1 MSMLRYFPLDI
12 IFSNFLAESHR
23 KRLRVCFIIS
33 GLLAAL
39 GEFSSPAIADLDK
52 DEQALMRQ
60 MIEQYIKSNPEVIRD
75 ALMGLAAREKQA
87 SIAAGLA
94 KMHSDDGDPVM
105 GNKNGSLVIYEFSD
119 YNCGYC
125 KRMFPVIQ
133 QILNNN
139 ADIRMVI
146 KEFPILS
153 QSSLNAARA
162 GIAAQKQ
169 GKFPVFH
176 REMMTYRGQVNDE
189 SIMAAAR
196 TAGLNLEQ
204 LRQDINSPATNTIID
219 RTRAGAEALNING
232 TPALVVGNTIIPGA
246 ISLEELQNV
255 VSRERERQS

>member
-1 MSMLRYFPLDI
+1 MLRNFPLDI
-12 IFSNFLAESHR
+12 ILSNFLAEKNR
-23 KRLRVCFIIS
+23 KRLRVCFLIS

-52 DEQALMRQ
+52 DEQAVMQ
-60 MIEQYIKSNPEVIRD
+60 QIIEQYIKANPEVIRD
-75 ALMGLAAREKQA
+75 ALVGLAAREKQA

-94 KMHSDDGDPVM
+94 KMHRDDGDPIM
-105 GNKNGSLVIYEFSD
+105 GNVNGSLVVYGFSD

-133 QILNNN
+133 QILNDN
-139 ADIRMVI
+139 ADIRMVV

-153 QSSLNAARA
+153 RSSLNAARA
-162 GIAAQKQ
+162 GVAAQKQ

-176 REMMTYRGQVNDE
+176 REMMTYRGQVSDE

-196 TAGLNLEQ
+196 AAGLNLEQ
-204 LRQDINSPATNTIID
+204 LRQDINSPATSAIID

-232 TPALVVGNTIIPGA
+232 TPALVIGNTIIPGA
-246 ISLEELQNV
+246 ISLEEFQNV
-255 VSRERERQS
+255 VNRERARQS